1 MEDDGAWWVDHS
13 AEEGEVAEEGR
24 LPRALTVRAFA
35 GSLRLQKGP
44 DFLES
49 VNKNRTLK
57 IKGRFQ
63 LHSATFESAPESQCA
78 PSLAMA
84 VAVFPQLAVA
94 LCVVLAIVCA
104 DAEGDFDFGGKGGG
118 TCTYELVHIPFSS
131 TLLYEYSYFLI
142 SHNNCTRSPSS
153 HEWWLCV
160 SGAQVTAS
168 RKT

>member
-63 LHSATFESAPESQCA
+63 LPRQHLRARLRVS
-78 PSLAMA
+78 
-84 VAVFPQLAVA
+84 
-94 LCVVLAIVCA
+94 VLQA
-104 DAEGDFDFGGKGGG
+104 
-118 TCTYELVHIPFSS
+118 
-131 TLLYEYSYFLI
+131 
-142 SHNNCTRSPSS
+142 
-153 HEWWLCV
+153 
-160 SGAQVTAS
+160 
-168 RKT
+168 